1 MTAAAQNKG
10 QSEKEI
16 KPPHRPMRW
25 LFCVGMGDK
34 LPRRRHQP
42 TQNYDNTIKSV
53 VRSLGSKK
61 QEDTEVPSCFLNAD
75 KNQKFLMISTISEPM
90 RF

>member
-1 MTAAAQNKG
+1 MRH
-10 QSEKEI
+10 
-16 KPPHRPMRW
+16 KPGW
-25 LFCVGMGDK
+25 GGGD
-34 LPRRRHQP
+34 LDPRKIPIR
-42 TQNYDNTIKSV
+42 SV
-53 VRSLGSKK
+53 VRSLGNKQ

>member
-1 MTAAAQNKG
+1 MRH
-10 QSEKEI
+10 
-16 KPPHRPMRW
+16 KPGW
-25 LFCVGMGDK
+25 GVGDID
-34 LPRRRHQP
+34 PRKI
-42 TQNYDNTIKSV
+42 TIRSV

-61 QEDTEVPSCFLNAD
+61 QEDTEVPSCFLHAD

>member
-1 MTAAAQNKG
+1 MRH
-10 QSEKEI
+10 
-16 KPPHRPMRW
+16 KPGW
-25 LFCVGMGDK
+25 GVGVID
-34 LPRRRHQP
+34 PRKI
-42 TQNYDNTIKSV
+42 TIKSV
-53 VRSLGSKK
+53 VRSLGNKK

>member
-1 MTAAAQNKG
+1 MRY
-10 QSEKEI
+10 
-16 KPPHRPMRW
+16 KPGR
-25 LFCVGMGDK
+25 GIGDID
-34 LPRRRHQP
+34 PRKI
-42 TQNYDNTIKSV
+42 TIKSV

-75 KNQKFLMISTISEPM
+75 KNQKLLMISTISEPM

>member
-1 MTAAAQNKG
+1 MRY
-10 QSEKEI
+10 
-16 KPPHRPMRW
+16 KPGRSA
-25 LFCVGMGDK
+25 GDID
-34 LPRRRHQP
+34 PRKI
-42 TQNYDNTIKSV
+42 TIRSV
-53 VRSLGSKK
+53 VRSLGNKK

>member
-1 MTAAAQNKG
+1 MRH
-10 QSEKEI
+10 
-16 KPPHRPMRW
+16 KPGRG
-25 LFCVGMGDK
+25 VGDID
-34 LPRRRHQP
+34 PRKI
-42 TQNYDNTIKSV
+42 TIKSV

>member
-1 MTAAAQNKG
+1 MRH
-10 QSEKEI
+10 
-16 KPPHRPMRW
+16 KPGRG
-25 LFCVGMGDK
+25 FGDID
-34 LPRRRHQP
+34 PRKI
-42 TQNYDNTIKSV
+42 TIRSV

-61 QEDTEVPSCFLNAD
+61 QEDTEVPSCFLNAN